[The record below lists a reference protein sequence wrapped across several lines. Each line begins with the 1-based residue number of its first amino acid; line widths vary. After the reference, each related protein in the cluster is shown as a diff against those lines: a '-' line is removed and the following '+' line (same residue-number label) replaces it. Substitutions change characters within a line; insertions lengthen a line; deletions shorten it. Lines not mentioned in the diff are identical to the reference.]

1 MRTLT
6 NDQVES
12 ILKELNVAWS
22 AIPGQGFV
30 RVFDTTSF
38 AQGVELIGK
47 IATLANQQQHYP
59 KVALS
64 ANEVEITLDT
74 PEVGGITEMDV
85 DLAKAID
92 KVII

>member
-1 MRTLT
+1 MRALT

-30 RVFDTTSF
+30 RVFDTISF
-38 AQGVELIGK
+38 AQSLELVGK
-47 IATLANQQQHYP
+47 IAALADKQQHYP
-59 KVALS
+59 KVVLS
-64 ANEVEITLDT
+64 ANEVEVTLDT

-92 KVII
+92 EVKI